1 MKAAV
6 FTTALLFGLTAG
18 AFLGLIII
26 LGRPQGPIDSEIEA
40 ESIRSFH

>member
-6 FTTALLFGLTAG
+6 FATALLFGLTAG

-26 LGRPQGPIDSEIEA
+26 LGRPRGPNDSRIEA
-40 ESIRSFH
+40 ESISSYQ